1 MKIKLAIFASGG
13 GSNALKI
20 IEYFRGHENINVALI
35 VTNQPHAGVIQHAE
49 ANHLPYYIHEK
60 GELSTDTFTDFLTEH
75 KIGAIILAGYLK
87 KIPQA
92 LIEKFSNRIINIH
105 PALLPKY
112 GGKGMYGHFVHE
124 AVVRDGEK
132 QSGLTIHL
140 VNEKYDEGRVL
151 FQAICPV
158 FPHDNANEVAK
169 RVLALEHKYFA
180 TVIERHLLSLQ
191 QV

>member
-20 IEYFRGHENINVALI
+20 IEYFHGHEKINVALI
-35 VTNQPHAGVIQHAE
+35 VTNLSNAGVIQHAM
-49 ANHLPYYIHEK
+49 AHHLPYYTHEK
-60 GELSTDTFTDFLTEH
+60 DELSTDAFSDFLTEH
-75 KIGAIILAGYLK
+75 KIGAIILAGYLR
-87 KIPQA
+87 KIPEA
-92 LIEKFSNRIINIH
+92 LIAKFTNRIINIH

-124 AVVRDGEK
+124 AVVRDGET
-132 QSGLTIHL
+132 QSGMTIHL
-140 VNEKYDEGRVL
+140 VNENYDEGKVL

-158 FPHDNANEVAK
+158 FPSDKADDVAQ

-180 TVIERHLLSLQ
+180 AVIERHLLSL
-191 QV
+191 

>member
-20 IEYFRGHENINVALI
+20 IEYFRGHENIIVSLI
-35 VTNQPHAGVIQHAE
+35 VTNQPHAGVIQHARDN
-49 ANHLPYYIHEK
+49 ALPYYIHEK
-60 GELSTDTFTDFLTEH
+60 GELATDAFADLLNEH

-87 KIPQA
+87 KIPEA
-92 LIEKFSNRIINIH
+92 LIEKYANRIINIH
-105 PALLPKY
+105 PALLPRY

-124 AVVRDGEK
+124 AVVRDGET
-132 QSGLTIHL
+132 QSGMTIHL
-140 VNEKYDEGRVL
+140 VNEKYDEGKVL

-158 FPHDNANEVAK
+158 FAHDNADEVAK

-180 TVIERHLLSLQ
+180 SVIERYLLSL
-191 QV
+191 